1 MPRKPARYTRHKRR
15 RKTTT
20 LRKYFGTGVLFAGF
34 LLFLSL
40 YAFYKQFHQSYTSA
54 ASAISS
60 DFKHKDFYT
69 VALLYSEGT
78 FNDAPLIINSI
89 KILFLS
95 TEHSIFS
102 VYDMPTDLTFDM
114 PGKFGEEQLSKSFA
128 LGTMVL
134 FSSDDMY
141 YETGINFTLNV
152 LQNLIGAKIDRFVL
166 VEPRTAKF
174 AESLL
179 IEGDAFALFHKSE
192 IKNIKQSLKTNM
204 SFTDL
209 LHFYS
214 LSTGFS
220 KSEITFDTFES
231 PDLLDTFIRET
242 TYDSS
247 FAEEKK
253 SIAVLNGSGF
263 SGLASF
269 GARVVKNR
277 GGHIVAVDNAKDIHE
292 KSYLIVDDK
301 TSETASYLLSF
312 FEDAEIYSK
321 DELNFDEPVLDRA
334 DVTLIL
340 GLDIASKY

>member
-20 LRKYFGTGVLFAGF
+20 LRKYFGTGVLFVGF

-95 TEHSIFS
+95 PEHSIFSVYDMPTDFFS

-174 AESLL
+174 A
-179 IEGDAFALFHKSE
+179 
-192 IKNIKQSLKTNM
+192 
-204 SFTDL
+204 
-209 LHFYS
+209 
-214 LSTGFS
+214 
-220 KSEITFDTFES
+220 
-231 PDLLDTFIRET
+231 
-242 TYDSS
+242 
-247 FAEEKK
+247 
-253 SIAVLNGSGF
+253 V
-263 SGLASF
+263 
-269 GARVVKNR
+269 
-277 GGHIVAVDNAKDIHE
+277 
-292 KSYLIVDDK
+292 
-301 TSETASYLLSF
+301 
-312 FEDAEIYSK
+312 
-321 DELNFDEPVLDRA
+321 
-334 DVTLIL
+334 
-340 GLDIASKY
+340 